1 MFLRILR
8 APEIRELVN
17 FGGHRDSRKKYWETL
32 NAIAENI
39 KKYLTVV
46 LQSKGPRTTVN
57 QRAYRTVLAA
67 CTGSNLRRQKN
78 LRLASDVLVRTC
90 DASILCCF
98 ILCCVQRRDD
108 VIFIYREL
116 CLAIYVEGCKTG
128 MHLKSIRD
136 RDLWHVHERHT
147 GTKCPTRY
155 ACPKHTRRDKRD
167 SMSYANMFCRSG
179 QSWTTSYILTLLV
192 DRIITANE
200 R

>member
-1 MFLRILR
+1 MIKKIFTYANLLDTSAVFLRILR
-8 APEIRELVN
+8 APDIRELVN

-90 DASILCCF
+90 DASILCCC
-98 ILCCVQRRDD
+98 ILCCGCTTTRWCYFYLQGIMPRNVRRGLQDRNALEEHPGSGF
-108 VIFIYREL
+108 VACSRKTYRNKMPDKVCMSET
-116 CLAIYVEGCKTG
+116 YKEG
-128 MHLKSIRD
+128 
-136 RDLWHVHERHT
+136 
-147 GTKCPTRY
+147 
-155 ACPKHTRRDKRD
+155 
-167 SMSYANMFCRSG
+167 
-179 QSWTTSYILTLLV
+179 
-192 DRIITANE
+192 
-200 R
+200 